1 MDPWVHIIGGGLS
14 GLSLAASLAQFKELP
29 GHVLISEPKP
39 RSLAAK
45 TFSFGT
51 QTASERSLDR
61 SIRVVVGRSVAVI
74 IMCLITG
81 LALNMGPG
89 RENMF

>member
-14 GLSLAASLAQFKELP
+14 GLSLAASLAQFKKLP
-29 GHVLISEPKP
+29 GQVVISEPNA

-51 QTASERSLDR
+51 RIASVHFLRPEYSSSRWTP
-61 SIRVVVGRSVAVI
+61 VVVM

-81 LALNMGPG
+81 TGLNMEPVQ
-89 RENMF
+89 EIMF